1 MKPTIANIEPYGLPD
16 INRRKVVVRTNC
28 NPMQGLRGEMV
39 SKDFVICLVSSGTI
53 EGYYDQQPVTAA
65 MNDLAVILPN
75 HLFKSTYTSD
85 NFCMTE
91 VVIAPPFM
99 DEMMRNAVHRN
110 YIQYHYAP
118 TAHLTQAQA
127 DSLRRIIVSLK
138 ELSEMENLPH
148 RHELLMDMTD
158 VLSTLLSHYRTE
170 YSQEGVWLLSRNNEL
185 YDAFCEL
192 LVRHSRESRQ
202 VDFYANR
209 LHITSKHFTRA
220 IREAT
225 GHPASYWIEQHIA
238 VQAKQLLHTRQDM
251 SVQEIGYY
259 LGFDDAAHFTRYF
272 KRVTGMAPLCFRETV
287 Q

>member
-1 MKPTIANIEPYGLPD
+1 MPEMT
-16 INRRKVVVRTNC
+16 
-28 NPMQGLRGEMV
+28 GEIV
-39 SKDFVICLVSSGTI
+39 SKDFVICLVSSGKI
-53 EGYYDQQPVTAA
+53 EGYYDQQPVWAA
-65 MNDLAVILPN
+65 TNDLAVILPN
-75 HLFKSTYTSD
+75 HLFKSTYRSSD
-85 NFCMTE
+85 FRMTE
-91 VVIAPPFM
+91 VVIAPQFM

-118 TAHLTQAQA
+118 TAHLRPEQA
-127 DSLRRIIVSLK
+127 DSLRRIIESLK

-202 VDFYANR
+202 VEFYANR
-209 LHITSKHFTRA
+209 LHITAKHFTRA

-225 GHPASYWIEQHIA
+225 GRPASYWIEQHIA
-238 VQAKQLLHTRQDM
+238 VQAKQLLQTRPDM
-251 SVQEIGYY
+251 SVQAIGYY
-259 LGFDDAAHFTRYF
+259 LGFEDASHFTRYF
-272 KRVTGMAPLCFRETV
+272 KRVTGMAPLSFREAI